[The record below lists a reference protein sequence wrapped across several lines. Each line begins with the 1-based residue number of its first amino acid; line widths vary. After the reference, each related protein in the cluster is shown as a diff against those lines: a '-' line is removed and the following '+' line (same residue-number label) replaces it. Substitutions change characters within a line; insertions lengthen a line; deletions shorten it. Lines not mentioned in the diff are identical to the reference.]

1 MKKLTKMKIKVVKM
15 IKNQYQAQN
24 YQIHQRIMFMSK
36 TNKHNKKKNINKAQ
50 KDIDIYVNIFS
61 FLNYIE

>member
-15 IKNQYQAQN
+15 IKNQYQVQN

-36 TNKHNKKKNINKAQ
+36 TNKHNKKNINKAQ

>member
-1 MKKLTKMKIKVVKM
+1 MKIKVVKM

-36 TNKHNKKKNINKAQ
+36 TNKHSKKNINKAQ